1 MTMKKPVS
9 KGPEAKT
16 QQLHLHHF
24 QSPLGKIELAQTDRG
39 VCRISVAGE
48 RGNFAA
54 ELIESLRGDFELRSG
69 GVENRK
75 AAGQLKEYFAGKRKK
90 FDFKLDLQTS
100 DFKRKALIKGVMKI
114 PYGQTRSY
122 SDVARSI
129 GSPLACRA
137 VGNANATNPL
147 PLVIPCHRV
156 VAAHGIGGYGGG
168 LDLKRKLLA
177 LEAKHTR
184 AIKKSS

>member
-1 MTMKKPVS
+1 MKKKKSV
-9 KGPEAKT
+9 AKKPKAKI
-16 QQLHLHHF
+16 QELHLHHF
-24 QSPLGKIELAQTDRG
+24 KSPLGRIELAQTDRG

-48 RGNFAA
+48 QGNLAA
-54 ELIESLRGDFELRSG
+54 EMMEFMGGDFELRSG

-75 AAGQLKEYFAGKRKK
+75 AASQLREYFAGKRKK
-90 FDFKLDLQTS
+90 FDFKLDLQVS
-100 DFKRKALIKGVMKI
+100 DFKRKTLFKGVMKI

-156 VAAHGIGGYGGG
+156 VAANGIGGYGCG
-168 LDLKRKLLA
+168 LDVKRKLLA
-177 LEAKHTR
+177 LEAKH
-184 AIKKSS
+184 S